1 MRAPRRLAALG
12 AVVASVTLALSACGG
27 GSGGDDTASGAKTL
41 KLWHYESDDS
51 AMGVAWNQAID
62 VFKKEHPGV
71 TVQVE
76 HKAFEQIQQNASM
89 ILSSDQ
95 APDLMEYN
103 KGNATAGLLSSKGLL
118 ADLSEDATT
127 RGWDKKLSP
136 SLQTTARYDD
146 RGVMGSGKW
155 YGVPNYGEYV
165 MVYYNKDLFAKNGV
179 KVPTTLSD
187 MTAAMETFV
196 KKGITPLGMA
206 GAEYPAG
213 QLFYQLA
220 LSKADRSFVDSYQLY
235 KAPVSFDS
243 GPLKYG
249 ADTFADW
256 VRKGY
261 VAKSSAGLKAE
272 DMGVSFI
279 GGKVPM
285 IVSGSW
291 WYGRFQ
297 TEIKKFKWG
306 TFLFPGNKLNA
317 GSSGNLWVVPET
329 SKAKDLATDFIDITM
344 RPQIQDALGNNG
356 GVPVSADPS
365 RISDPKNKELIQNF
379 QTITSQDGLAFYPD
393 WPVPGYYDALVSG
406 FQSLINRSKTPDQTM
421 DTLKKTYDE
430 GVAELGNG

>member
-1 MRAPRRLAALG
+1 
-12 AVVASVTLALSACGG
+12 
-27 GSGGDDTASGAKTL
+27 
-41 KLWHYESDDS
+41 
-51 AMGVAWNQAID
+51 
-62 VFKKEHPGV
+62 
-71 TVQVE
+71 
-76 HKAFEQIQQNASM
+76 
-89 ILSSDQ
+89 
-95 APDLMEYN
+95 
-103 KGNATAGLLSSKGLL
+103 
-118 ADLSEDATT
+118 
-127 RGWDKKLSP
+127 
-136 SLQTTARYDD
+136 
-146 RGVMGSGKW
+146 
-155 YGVPNYGEYV
+155 
-165 MVYYNKDLFAKNGV
+165 
-179 KVPTTLSD
+179 
-187 MTAAMETFV
+187 
-196 KKGITPLGMA
+196 
-206 GAEYPAG
+206 
-213 QLFYQLA
+213 
-220 LSKADRSFVDSYQLY
+220 
-235 KAPVSFDS
+235 VSFDS

-297 TEIKKFKWG
+297 TEMKKFQWG

-344 RPQIQDALGNNG
+344 RPQIQDTLGNNG

-421 DTLKKTYDE
+421 GTLKKTYDE